1 MYLKKEL
8 VQGAKF
14 TVARSPL
21 ATKYFSLAIGIW
33 PVLSLPSNCSLR
45 MAAKL
50 SDLATGFRPEIS
62 CPELV
67 PLLVEKF
74 LSFYVVQKFIAVLK
88 SPSFTLTLSLLN
100 PVHVIQS
107 HLFSIHFN
115 IILSRLGSTS

>member
-1 MYLKKEL
+1 
-8 VQGAKF
+8 
-14 TVARSPL
+14 
-21 ATKYFSLAIGIW
+21 
-33 PVLSLPSNCSLR
+33 

-50 SDLATGFRPEIS
+50 SDPATGFRPEIS

-74 LSFYVVQKFIAVLK
+74 LSFYAVQNFITVLK

-107 HLFSIHFN
+107 YLFSIHFN